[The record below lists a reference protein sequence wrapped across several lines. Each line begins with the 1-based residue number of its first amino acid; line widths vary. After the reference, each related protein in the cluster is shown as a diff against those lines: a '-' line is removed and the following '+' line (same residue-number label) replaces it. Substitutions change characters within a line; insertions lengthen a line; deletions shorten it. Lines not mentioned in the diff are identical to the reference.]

1 MKSLRQAF
9 AIVKPPEP
17 VLSVRGWGDL
27 LLGEVLPISLKQ
39 LIEQATLDSDTDG
52 LPDFWEQLLAE
63 RFAPI
68 LYHSSD
74 ESNFPT
80 NVDWFLPNTE
90 LWFYDD
96 ACTPDLDKLI
106 IRSPTQAQLL
116 EHQYTGGCGSSDT
129 VYSAGTRSIKKQRTF
144 YLKDVAEAFRKG
156 SLDSRDWVTYY
167 HAYPNDQRG
176 ITIQY
181 WRFYAHNDAANNHG
195 GDWEGFHLVL
205 NQDLQPASIGLLGH
219 TDISYLPPN
228 QFEWEGNHVRIYSE
242 GGGHASRAS
251 GSGINAQGGSGV
263 IDPAIPSTCV
273 RQETWTGGQVHW
285 FDGTI
290 SATGSLIN
298 LGAKT
303 APMNGQVFIQ
313 YSGIWGSPGTV
324 DFTSGYWGPAFN
336 ETGMRED
343 GFITAWGAG
352 MVGDADLIRRE
363 CYPTATSR

>member
-17 VLSVRGWGDL
+17 VLSVREWGDR
-27 LLGEVLPISLKQ
+27 LLGGAMPISLKQ
-39 LIEQATLDSDTDG
+39 LIEHATLDSDADG

-80 NVDWFLPNTE
+80 NVDWVLPKTE

-129 VYSAGTRSIKKQRTF
+129 VYSAGTRSINKQRTF
-144 YLKDVAEAFRKG
+144 YLADVAEAFRQG

-167 HAYPNDQRG
+167 HAYPNDQG
-176 ITIQY
+176 GVTIQY
-181 WRFYAHNDAANNHG
+181 WRFYAYNDAANNHG

-219 TDISYLPPN
+219 TDIS
-228 QFEWEGNHVRIYSE
+228 
-242 GGGHASRAS
+242 
-251 GSGINAQGGSGV
+251 
-263 IDPAIPSTCV
+263 
-273 RQETWTGGQVHW
+273 
-285 FDGTI
+285 
-290 SATGSLIN
+290 
-298 LGAKT
+298 
-303 APMNGQVFIQ
+303 
-313 YSGIWGSPGTV
+313 
-324 DFTSGYWGPAFN
+324 
-336 ETGMRED
+336 
-343 GFITAWGAG
+343 
-352 MVGDADLIRRE
+352 
-363 CYPTATSR
+363 